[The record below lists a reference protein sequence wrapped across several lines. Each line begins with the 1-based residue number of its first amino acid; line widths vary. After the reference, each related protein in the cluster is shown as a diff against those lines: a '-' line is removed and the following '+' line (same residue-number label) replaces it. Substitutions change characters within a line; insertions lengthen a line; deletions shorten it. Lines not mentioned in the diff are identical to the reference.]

1 MTNLTLSLFILRVTL
16 AAFFAVWALE
26 KFLEPE
32 STIAI
37 FDHFYGIGGLPEWGS
52 YAIGAVQAV
61 LILAFLLWAKFRT
74 VSVGLL
80 LLMHA
85 GSTLST
91 WQQLINPYEGP
102 NHLFWAAVPT
112 LGALIALFLLRR
124 EDRLWMIGA
133 SK

>member
-1 MTNLTLSLFILRVTL
+1 MTALALSLLIMRLTV
-16 AAFFAVWALE
+16 AAFFAVWAIE
-26 KFLEPE
+26 KFVKPE
-32 STIAI
+32 STVAI
-37 FDHFYGIGGLPEWGS
+37 FEAFYGISGLPAAAS

-61 LILAFLLWAKFRT
+61 LILAFLVWGKFRT

-112 LGALIALFLLRR
+112 LGALIALFVLRD
-124 EDRLWMIGA
+124 EDRIGLVGR
-133 SK
+133 